1 MIERL
6 RIRDNVLDKLQDEE
20 GRLAALDRYSILDT
34 QPEAQFDKITALVRT
49 VLNVPMAAVTLISSN
64 RQWIKSRQGIDVT
77 ETPRDVS
84 FCTHTIKIS
93 GPMVVPDAAVHPLFA
108 DNPGVT
114 GAPFIRSYLGIPLA
128 SPDGYNIG
136 ALCAVDT
143 KPRQFDTSQI
153 QIMVNLAALVM
164 DEMELRLI
172 AQTDFL
178 TGALTRRAFI
188 AELDRAWGRFARQ
201 NEPSAVLLLDLDR
214 FKSINDSLGHAAGD
228 AVLIVV
234 ANCCRD
240 QIRGGDAFG
249 RIGGEE
255 FAILLGNVNA
265 AEAVAAAE
273 RFRSSIASLK
283 IALFPD
289 LRVTASIGVA
299 SLTTDVTS
307 MQAWLARADAAM
319 YAAKESGRN
328 RCCVAEAGSEVQG

>member
-1 MIERL
+1 
-6 RIRDNVLDKLQDEE
+6 VVDKIKDAL
-20 GRLAALDRYSILDT
+20 GGFAALDRYGILDT
-34 QPEAQFDKITALVRT
+34 QPEAQFDKITALVRS

-64 RQWIKSRQGIDVT
+64 RQWLKSRQGIEVT

-84 FCTHTIKIS
+84 FCTHTIQVRE
-93 GPMVVPDAAVHPLFA
+93 PMVVPDATMHPLFA
-108 DNPGVT
+108 ANPGVT
-114 GAPFIRSYLGIPLA
+114 GEPFIRSYLGIPLS

-143 KPRQFDTSQI
+143 KPRQFDDSQI
-153 QIMVNLAALVM
+153 QIMTNLAALVM

-188 AELDRAWGRFARQ
+188 VELDRAWARFARQ

-214 FKSINDSLGHAAGD
+214 FKPINDSFGHAAGD
-228 AVLIVV
+228 AALVSV

-240 QIRGGDAFG
+240 QIRAGDAFG

-255 FAILLGNVNA
+255 FAILLGNVNSDEA
-265 AEAVAAAE
+265 AAAAE
-273 RFRSSIASLK
+273 RFRSSIAGLT
-283 IALFPD
+283 IAALPD
-289 LRVTASIGVA
+289 LHVTASIGVA

-307 MQAWLARADAAM
+307 MHDWLARADAAM
-319 YAAKESGRN
+319 YAAKRSGRN
-328 RCCVAEAGSEVQG
+328 RCCIA